1 MSQLTPQQKTQ
12 SVIDAMRIE
21 PYRQNVVAFM
31 DVSHLMWDDDPQYIE
46 IRDALADIS
55 PTTPDGVSWYDDGLD
70 LKRLDF
76 ALYEFD
82 PY

>member
-12 SVIDAMRIE
+12 SVIDAMRTE
-21 PYRQNVVAFM
+21 PYRQHVVAFM

-46 IRDALADIS
+46 IRDELADIS
-55 PTTPDGVSWYDDGLD
+55 PTTPDGVSWYDGDLD

>member
-12 SVIDAMRIE
+12 SVIDTMRTE
-21 PYRQNVVAFM
+21 PYRQHVVAFM
-31 DVSHLMWDDDPQYIE
+31 NVSHLMWDDDPQYTE
-46 IRDALADIS
+46 IRGTLAGIS
-55 PTTPDGVSWYDDGLD
+55 STTPDGVSWYDDDLD

-76 ALYEFD
+76 VLYEFD